1 MAMKGLINPVT
12 GFDPLK
18 QNQWFWKK
26 NLLILF
32 LKSCYAVHI
41 WINTKQKKVSFR
53 TVKNYISSRFFL
65 CKVNF

>member
-26 NLLILF
+26 KPTYTLP
-32 LKSCYAVHI
+32 
-41 WINTKQKKVSFR
+41 
-53 TVKNYISSRFFL
+53 
-65 CKVNF
+65 

>member
-41 WINTKQKKVSFR
+41 WINTKQKKLVLELWR
-53 TVKNYISSRFFL
+53 TTFLADFFFT
-65 CKVNF
+65 K